1 MSGPN
6 TRRVN
11 RFVRNKLA
19 IVGFVL
25 LVLLLLFSYLGP
37 LVYHTEQVLTNIRD
51 VRLGPGWAGI
61 RSAPTTS
68 ATTCSAG
75 SCWPARRP
83 WSSGSPRV
91 SSRP

>member
-51 VRLGPGWAGI
+51 VRLGPGVGGHPLGTDDLGYDLLGRLMLAGQ
-61 RSAPTTS
+61 
-68 ATTCSAG
+68 
-75 SCWPARRP
+75 
-83 WSSGSPRV
+83 
-91 SSRP
+91 